1 MKITY
6 LYKCRWNG
14 EIKEIEFYSFRHFG
28 KWIADNITEIINID
42 CTIEE
47 N

>member
-28 KWIADNITEIINID
+28 RWIADNITEIKHRLHH
-42 CTIEE
+42 
-47 N
+47 

>member
-6 LYKCRWNG
+6 LYKKRWNG
-14 EIKEIEFYSFRHFG
+14 EIKEIEFYSFKDFG
-28 KWIADNITEIINID
+28 IWIAGNITEIINID
-42 CTIEE
+42 CTIKE